1 MSAADQSGKKHLLII
16 DDEATIRDLLAQ
28 FLTVA
33 GFRVTAAEGAAAALQ
48 VARQDAPDLIIS
60 DLQLED
66 ADGLEMISQL
76 KDLLPKAPV
85 ILLTG
90 VLFEPE
96 VVRDVLSKKVACY
109 LEKTSS
115 LARILENV
123 RELLRRPPPLT
134 SPGPDAP
141 FAS

>member
-1 MSAADQSGKKHLLII
+1 MKQHILII

-28 FLTVA
+28 FLTVSA
-33 GFRVTAAEGAAAALQ
+33 YRVTTVSSATEALKAVQ
-48 VARQDAPDLIIS
+48 QDPPHLIIS

-76 KDLLPKAPV
+76 KESLPRAPV

-90 VLFEPE
+90 VLFEPD
-96 VVRDVLSKKVACY
+96 VVRDVLSKKVTCY

-115 LARILENV
+115 LAKILETV
-123 RELLRRPPPLT
+123 RELLARPARPEIA
-134 SPGPDAP
+134 G
-141 FAS
+141 